1 MRCRWLR
8 EDGTCALDGLRCV
21 GACLYFE
28 SEEYSQQA
36 AGGSDR
42 DGKSEGEVRAIPAGV
57 AAPFGLTEEAGVPRL
72 PRRRGPNF
80 RGRTMGMVRR
90 DGELYRVV

>member
-8 EDGTCALDGLRCV
+8 EDGTCALDGTRCV

-28 SEEYSQQA
+28 SEEYSRQA

-42 DGKSEGEVRAIPAGV
+42 DGKSEGEVWAIPAGV
-57 AAPFGLTEEAGVPRL
+57 AAPFGLTEEAGGLDYHAGGGQTFEGSAGSRS
-72 PRRRGPNF
+72 
-80 RGRTMGMVRR
+80 
-90 DGELYRVV
+90 GETVKSTG